1 MKRRTFIAGLGSAAA
16 WPLAARAQASLPVVG
31 ILSGATFESMNAFL
45 AWFYPGL
52 ASEGFIENRNFTT
65 QFRWADDKYDRLPA
79 LAADLVRR
87 RVDLIVAL
95 GTTPGALAAKAATQT
110 VPIVF
115 VVGTDPVE
123 VGLVPSLARPNGNVT
138 GVSLLHVE
146 LLAKNLSLM
155 HELVPSASS
164 IGVLINP
171 VNPRQAAAETRDG
184 QTAARMLGVRLLAL
198 YASTPSEIET
208 AFETLVREGAGGLVV
223 TGEAFFFFQRDQI
236 AALAARYKVP
246 ATGFPGD
253 GLLMT
258 YGANVAD
265 MYRQGGVY
273 AGRILK
279 GANPADLPVVQ
290 PTKLQLII
298 NMKTAKTLGITFPT
312 GLLVR
317 ADEVIE

>member
-1 MKRRTFIAGLGSAAA
+1 
-16 WPLAARAQASLPVVG
+16 
-31 ILSGATFESMNAFL
+31 
-45 AWFYPGL
+45 
-52 ASEGFIENRNFTT
+52 
-65 QFRWADDKYDRLPA
+65 
-79 LAADLVRR
+79 
-87 RVDLIVAL
+87 
-95 GTTPGALAAKAATQT
+95 
-110 VPIVF
+110 
-115 VVGTDPVE
+115 
-123 VGLVPSLARPNGNVT
+123 
-138 GVSLLHVE
+138 
-146 LLAKNLSLM
+146 
-155 HELVPSASS
+155 
-164 IGVLINP
+164 
-171 VNPRQAAAETRDG
+171 
-184 QTAARMLGVRLLAL
+184 MLGVRLLAL

-246 ATGFPGD
+246 AIGLPGE
-253 GLLMT
+253 GLLMA